1 MQIIDK
7 YFPDLST
14 KQREQF
20 LSLEKLYNSW
30 NNKINLVSRKSI
42 NRFYT
47 IHVLHSLAI
56 SKVVSFEDNAFVL
69 DVGTG
74 GGFPGIPLA
83 ILFPKTKFL
92 LLDSISKKIKVVDNI
107 ISSINIKN
115 IKTKVER
122 VENFNQKF
130 DFIISRAVTNMSNFI
145 NIVNNN
151 LKKDKKLQGIF
162 YLKGGELDDE
172 LKNIKNI
179 TYNIDEFFKEEFFK
193 TKKIIYISSKDI

>member
-56 SKVVSFEDNAFVL
+56 SKVVYFEDNAFVL

-107 ISSINIKN
+107 ISSIKIKN

-179 TYNIDEFFKEEFFK
+179 TYNIDEFFEEDFFK
-193 TKKIIYISSKDI
+193 TKKIIYISSKDL

>member
-7 YFPDLST
+7 YFPDLTT
-14 KQREQF
+14 KQSEQF
-20 LSLEKLYNSW
+20 LSLEKLYKSW

-42 NRFYT
+42 DRFYK

-56 SKVVSFEDNAFVL
+56 SKVVSFEDNTFVL

-74 GGFPGIPLA
+74 GGFPGVPLA
-83 ILFPKTKFL
+83 ILFPKTNFV

-107 ISSINIKN
+107 ISSIKIKN

-151 LKKDKKLQGIF
+151 LKKDKKHQGIF

-172 LKNIKNI
+172 LKNIINI
-179 TYNIDEFFKEEFFK
+179 TYNIDDFFDEAFFK

>member
-145 NIVNNN
+145 NITNNN
-151 LKKDKKLQGIF
+151 LKKDKKHQGIF

-179 TYNIDEFFKEEFFK
+179 TYNIDEFFEEDFFK
-193 TKKIIYISSKDI
+193 TKKIIYISSKDL